1 MSSEFKPPI
10 KLIKCLYNINSTS
23 DSLCISD
30 NCFNIYAEKY
40 DKELNYDG
48 KKYSIDK
55 HLIALVEELGLQK
68 SSGFGTNLAL
78 QLVPEELKNYIDVQ
92 FAKGNKIV
100 YIDYDKAYA
109 NILHKEY
116 EYYKNGDVTDSQL
129 LQLIYERYER
139 IKYIKKSFDI
149 LMTQTLDKA
158 CEYPFVC
165 ERIL

>member
-1 MSSEFKPPI
+1 M
-10 KLIKCLYNINSTS
+10 
-23 DSLCISD
+23 
-30 NCFNIYAEKY
+30 
-40 DKELNYDG
+40 
-48 KKYSIDK
+48 
-55 HLIALVEELGLQK
+55 
-68 SSGFGTNLAL
+68 AL

-158 CEYPFVC
+158 YEYPFVC